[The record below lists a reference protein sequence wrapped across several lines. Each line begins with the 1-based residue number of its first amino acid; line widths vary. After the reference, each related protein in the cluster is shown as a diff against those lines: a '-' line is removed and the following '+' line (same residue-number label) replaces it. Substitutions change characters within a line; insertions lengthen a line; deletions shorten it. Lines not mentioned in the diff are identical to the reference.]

1 MTPKQLETALQL
13 VRDCQ
18 RLVTGNKKAYNKL
31 LKLGSIL
38 VREQRKNVKN

>member
-1 MTPKQLETALQL
+1 MTQKQIETALQL

-18 RLVTGNKKAYNKL
+18 RLVTGNRKAYNKL

-38 VREQRKNVKN
+38 VREQRRNGKI